1 MNIVHYMKILL
12 IILTIFL
19 TSCKLNKIV
28 NHHGIHNLEIKSK
41 ELFINKSNINE
52 ISRLLGPPSSTSYF
66 DNKVLIYLEKKTSNS
81 KLHKLGKKKLIANNV
96 LILEVNNRGML
107 ISKKFF
113 DKKDLNKIKFSEKET
128 SVEVGKKSFIYK
140 TLSGVRSKINDP
152 LGKKRGSITGK

>member
-1 MNIVHYMKILL
+1 MKILL

-19 TSCKLNKIV
+19 ASCKLNKIV

-52 ISRLLGPPSSTSYF
+52 INKLLGPPSSTSYF
-66 DNKVLIYLEKKTSNS
+66 DNKVLVYLERKTSNT

-96 LILEVNNRGML
+96 LLLEVNDRGIL
-107 ISKKFF
+107 VRKKFF
-113 DKKDLNKIKFSEKET
+113 NKEDINQMKFSKKT
-128 SVEVGKKSFIYK
+128 TNVEVGKQSFIYK
-140 TLSGVRSKINDP
+140 TLSGVRSKIDDP